1 MREVTINGKNYKI
14 EFGLNAVC
22 SLEDVMHRPLDDIMD
37 SLAEGVADIRLARA
51 IFWAGLLANN
61 RGMTLERAGAILDQ
75 ADGEYRAVLGSVYGE
90 LLDSFIMRIAPPHSD
105 KDNEAKNAEG
115 TA

>member
-22 SLEDVMHRPLDDIMD
+22 MLEDTMHQPLSAIMQQI
-37 SLAEGVADIRLARA
+37 SNGVLDLRLIRA
-51 IFWAGLLANN
+51 IFWAVLLANN

-75 ADGEYRAVLGSVYGE
+75 ADGDYPAVYADIVGE
-90 LLDSFIMRIAPPHSD
+90 LTNSFVLRIIPLATQNGED
-105 KDNEAKNAEG
+105 AKNAEG